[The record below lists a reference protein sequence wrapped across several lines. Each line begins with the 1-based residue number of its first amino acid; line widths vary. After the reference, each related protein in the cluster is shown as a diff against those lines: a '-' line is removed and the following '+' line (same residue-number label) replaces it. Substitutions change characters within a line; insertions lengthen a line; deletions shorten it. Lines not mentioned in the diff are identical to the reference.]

1 LGIKLPK
8 VKIFEF
14 TWPLKNFTDHQ
25 EIYHERTHERTKE
38 SSYFGDSDLVVQSSC
53 RVFTSSLHPDR
64 QRPGRCPSFSEAK
77 TDNLFIEMNTGDFAA
92 FSKDFDRD
100 MLSAVTKDQFD
111 ALKKDHDARFSLYLS
126 RQVNSVLKQDD
137 FYVVVYDAKFEKV
150 AAVTVRVVFRIAEPH
165 QISGLWFNK

>member
-1 LGIKLPK
+1 M
-8 VKIFEF
+8 
-14 TWPLKNFTDHQ
+14 
-25 EIYHERTHERTKE
+25 KE
-38 SSYFGDSDLVVQSSC
+38 QKYLRVLAIVILLFSLLAGCSPQASILTGSDRDAVLA
-53 RVFTSSLHPDR
+53 
-64 QRPGRCPSFSEAK
+64 FSEAK

-126 RQVNSVLKQDD
+126 RQVNSVLKQGD
-137 FYVVVYDAKFEKV
+137 FYVVVYDAKFEKE